1 MSTHTHQCI
10 NFNNKIYFIS
20 KNHNENNNHFIERI
34 WYIINQINLKKNKDK
49 SFNDIVNMSNIY
61 INEIKNNCRYH
72 L

>member
-1 MSTHTHQCI
+1 MSMSNYQSI

-61 INEIKNNCRYH
+61 INEIKNNCIYH

>member
-1 MSTHTHQCI
+1 MSMSTYQCI

-61 INEIKNNCRYH
+61 INEIKNNCIYH